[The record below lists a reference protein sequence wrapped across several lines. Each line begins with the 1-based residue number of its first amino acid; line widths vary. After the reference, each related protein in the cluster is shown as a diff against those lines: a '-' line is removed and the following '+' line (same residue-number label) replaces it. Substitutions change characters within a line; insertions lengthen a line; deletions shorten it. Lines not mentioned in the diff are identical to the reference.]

1 LKHHTPQLSD
11 NDVLQ
16 HAKQQLM
23 PHLKLKADGYVC
35 TTDQLFDILLGV
47 AASRDTLESLCA
59 HLQTAAGAATIR
71 GYLNQQLRAAELP
84 KLERAINQALAHA
97 LPPSLRYRPQEVAID
112 YHDQPYY
119 GKTEQEAGLW
129 VRAAAKAG
137 TTRVYRVAT
146 AYVIV
151 RGLRMTLA
159 MKFVGAKQSHKSI
172 LKFLFKR
179 LKSLQIKV
187 SLLYLDRG
195 FAGVEVIKFL
205 QRLQQASILA
215 CPIRGKTGGV
225 KALCVGR
232 QSYLT
237 EHTFGSSKPS
247 KATARVALCRTYT
260 TAGRSRRH
268 KKQAQWLVYI
278 LIKVEMPPKRVRQK
292 YRRRFGIESSYRC
305 SRQVRG
311 WTTAK
316 NAAYRFLLIG
326 LSFFLLNVWIELR
339 AEWAS
344 QPRRGGR
351 DLQEGYFR
359 LRRFA
364 RFISQALETLYGRVS
379 HIESLTRAR
388 AYP

>member
-11 NDVLQ
+11 SDVLQ
-16 HAKQQLM
+16 QAKQKLM

-59 HLQTAAGAATIR
+59 HLQTASGANTIR
-71 GYLNQQLRAAELP
+71 GYLNQQLRAEELP
-84 KLERAINQALAHA
+84 KLERAINRALAQA
-97 LPPSLRYRPQEVAID
+97 LPPMLRDRPQEVAMD

-119 GKTEQEAGLW
+119 GKTEQATGLW

-151 RGLRMTLA
+151 RGLRLTLA
-159 MKFVGAKQSHKSI
+159 MKFVSAKQSHKST
-172 LKFLFKR
+172 LKFLFNR
-179 LKSLQIKV
+179 LKSLQIKI

-195 FAGVEVIKFL
+195 FAGVEVIRFL
-205 QRLQQASILA
+205 QRLQQAAIIA

-232 QSYLT
+232 ESYLT
-237 EHTFGSSKPS
+237 EHTFGGSKS
-247 KATARVALCRTYT
+247 GKAKARVAICRTYT
-260 TAGRSRRH
+260 TAKRSYRH
-268 KKQAQWLVYI
+268 PKQAQWLVYI
-278 LIKVEMPPKRVRQK
+278 LIRVEMSPARVRQK

-305 SRQVRG
+305 SRKVRG

-326 LSFFLLNVWIELR
+326 LSFFMLNVWIALR
-339 AEWAS
+339 WEWTSKA
-344 QPRRGGR
+344 RRGGR
-351 DLQEGYFR
+351 ELQEGHFR

-364 RFISQALETLYGRVS
+364 RFISQALEMLYGRVS
-379 HIESLTRAR
+379 HIESLTRAK

>member
-1 LKHHTPQLSD
+1 LKHHTPQLND
-11 NDVLQ
+11 HDVLQ
-16 HAKQQLM
+16 QTKQKLM
-23 PHLKLKADGYVC
+23 PYLKLKADGYVC

-71 GYLNQQLRAAELP
+71 GYLNQQLRAEELP
-84 KLERAINQALAHA
+84 KLEHALNQALAQA
-97 LPPSLRYRPQEVAID
+97 LPPTLCDRRQEVAID

-119 GKTEQEAGLW
+119 GKTEQDAGLW

-187 SLLYLDRG
+187 SVLYLDRG
-195 FAGVEVIKFL
+195 FAGIEVIKFL
-205 QRLQQASILA
+205 QRLQQAAIIA

-232 QSYLT
+232 ESYLT
-237 EHTFGSSKPS
+237 EHTFGSTKAS
-247 KATARVALCRTYT
+247 KAKARVALCRTYT
-260 TAGRSRRH
+260 TTRRSHRE
-268 KKQAQWLVYI
+268 KQAQWLVYI
-278 LIKVEMPPKRVRQK
+278 LIRLELSPKRVRQN

-305 SRQVRG
+305 SRKVRG

-326 LSFFLLNVWIELR
+326 LSFFLLNVWIGLR
-339 AEWAS
+339 WEWAS
-344 QPRRGGR
+344 KPRCGGR

-364 RFISQALETLYGRVS
+364 RFIIQALETLYGRVS
-379 HIESLTRAR
+379 HIEWLTRAR

>member
-11 NDVLQ
+11 KDVLQ
-16 HAKQQLM
+16 QAKQHLL

-35 TTDQLFDILLGV
+35 STNQLFDLLLGV
-47 AASRDTLESLCA
+47 AASRDTLESLCS
-59 HLQTAAGAATIR
+59 HLPTSAGANTIR
-71 GYLNQQLRAAELP
+71 GYLNQQLRAADLP
-84 KLERAINQALAHA
+84 KLERALNQALAHA
-97 LPPSLRYRPQEVAID
+97 LPSALRLRPQEVAID

-119 GKTEQEAGLW
+119 GKTAQETGLW

-146 AYVIV
+146 AYVI
-151 RGLRMTLA
+151 RHGLRVTLA
-159 MKFVGAKQSHKSI
+159 IKFVSGKQSHKQV
-172 LKFLFKR
+172 LQFLRKR
-179 LKSLQIKV
+179 LKVLQIEL

-195 FAGVEVIKFL
+195 FATVEVIRFL
-205 QRLQQASILA
+205 HRVRQAALIA

-225 KALCVGR
+225 KALCKGR

-237 EHTFGSSKPS
+237 EHPFG
-247 KATARVALCRTYT
+247 KARGVRAKARVAICRTT
-260 TAGRSRRH
+260 TTSRSLRR
-268 KKQAQWLVYI
+268 KPRNPWLVYI
-278 LIKVEMPPKRVRQK
+278 LIHLEMTPKQVRQR

-311 WTTAK
+311 WTTSK
-316 NAAYRFLLIG
+316 NAAYRFLLMG
-326 LSFFLLNVWIELR
+326 LSFFLLNVWIGLR

-351 DLQEGYFR
+351 ALQEGHFR

-364 RFISQALETLYGRVS
+364 RFISQALEMLYGKVS
-379 HIESLTRAR
+379 HIESLTGAM

>member
-1 LKHHTPQLSD
+1 LKHHTPELSD

-16 HAKQQLM
+16 LAKQQLM

-35 TTDQLFDILLGV
+35 STDQLFDLLLGV

-59 HLQTAAGAATIR
+59 HLQTAAGANTIR
-71 GYLNQQLRAAELP
+71 GYLNQQLCAAELP
-84 KLERAINQALAHA
+84 KLERALNQALAHA
-97 LPPSLRYRPQEVAID
+97 LAPALRDRAQEVAMD

-119 GKTEQEAGLW
+119 GKSAQETGLW

-146 AYVIV
+146 AYVIC
-151 RGLRMTLA
+151 RGLRLTLA
-159 MKFVGAKQSHKSI
+159 IKFVRANQSHKQV

-179 LKSLQIKV
+179 LKSLQIKA

-205 QRLQQASILA
+205 QRLRQAAIIA

-225 KALCVGR
+225 KALCAGR
-232 QSYLT
+232 ESYLT
-237 EHTFGSSKPS
+237 EHTFGSGKPR
-247 KATARVALCRTYT
+247 KAKARVALCRAYT
-260 TAGRSRRH
+260 TAKRSHRQ
-268 KKQAQWLVYI
+268 KKRAQWLVYI
-278 LIKVEMPPKRVRQK
+278 LIRVEMSPKRVRQK

-316 NAAYRFLLIG
+316 NAAYRFLLMG
-326 LSFFLLNVWIELR
+326 LSFFLLNVWIGLR
-339 AEWAS
+339 SEWAS
-344 QPRRGGR
+344 KPRRGGR
-351 DLQEGYFR
+351 ELQEEHFR

-379 HIESLTRAR
+379 HIESLTRAK